1 MITNTHTFS
10 ENTFFILKVMAV
22 ICAAIFGFYAL
33 YIVINGLP
41 LFTPEYNLSAEGFP
55 LAVIL
60 GVGLFSVLVTFLA
73 LSVTPKR
80 IITCNAEGC
89 EILMTD
95 FWNAS
100 RGFDSFRWNEVTDT
114 NLIEAETDAGI
125 GDGGIVT
132 AYFFVIEVGE
142 QKKWLLNHKRSSK
155 KTISEL
161 IELIN
166 EATPQL
172 KYVWEKTAD
181 FSDRQLIVEVQKY
194 SKVVRT

>member
-1 MITNTHTFS
+1 MITNTRTFS
-10 ENTFFILKVMAV
+10 ERTFFVLKVMAA

-33 YIVINGLP
+33 YVVVNGLP
-41 LFTPEYNLSAEGFP
+41 LFTPENDLSLEGVL

-60 GVGLFSVLVTFLA
+60 GVGLFTLLVTFLA

-80 IITCNAEGC
+80 KVVCNPEGC
-89 EILMTD
+89 EILVTN
-95 FWNAS
+95 FWNTS
-100 RGFDSFRWNEVTDT
+100 PDFDSFRWNEVTDT
-114 NLIEAETDAGI
+114 NLIEAETKAGV
-125 GDGGIVT
+125 DGGIIT
-132 AYFFVIEVGE
+132 TYFFEIEVGE
-142 QKKWLLNHKRSSK
+142 RKKWLLNHKMSSK

-181 FSDRQLIVEVQKY
+181 FGDRQVIVEVQKY
-194 SKVVRT
+194 SKVARA